1 MLFRDER
8 IVKPIRLPC
17 ENIRLAFSVFATVL
31 NGDLRTR
38 FVLIAKG
45 FLLVAILL
53 HAFIS

>member
-17 ENIRLAFSVFATVL
+17 EYIRLAFSVLAIVLKGERRTLFALIVK
-31 NGDLRTR
+31 G
-38 FVLIAKG
+38 FVL
-45 FLLVAILL
+45 LILL